1 MNYTDQYKI
10 LDDLQKYLEANREAE
25 KLLFSVIQL
34 LQRQIDEQDRYC
46 DQQADL
52 EKEKNNDRR

>member
-46 DQQADL
+46 NQQSDI

>member
-34 LQRQIDEQDRYC
+34 LQKQMDEQDRYC
-46 DQQADL
+46 NQQSDI
-52 EKEKNNDRR
+52 EKEIENAKQ

>member
-10 LDDLQKYLEANREAE
+10 LDALQKHLEANRKSEQLIYA
-25 KLLFSVIQL
+25 VIEL
-34 LQRQIDEQDRYC
+34 LQKQIDEQDRYC